1 VPLQLASQR
10 RVQTGLNFL
19 GKREESSVTV
29 QLNGFLR
36 GVKHG
41 VTVMALGQVGFEGIF
56 QVRVQFTVQIVRDLV
71 DRILAS

>member
-10 RVQTGLNFL
+10 RVQTGVNFL

-41 VTVMALGQVGFEGIF
+41 VTVMALGQVSFEGMF
-56 QVRVQFTVQIVRDLV
+56 QGRVQFTVQVVRDLV
-71 DRILAS
+71 DRILAI